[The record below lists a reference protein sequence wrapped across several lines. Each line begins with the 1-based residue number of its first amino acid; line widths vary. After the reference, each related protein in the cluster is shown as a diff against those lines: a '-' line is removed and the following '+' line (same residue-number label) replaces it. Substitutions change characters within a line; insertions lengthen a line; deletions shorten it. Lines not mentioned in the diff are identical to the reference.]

1 MTDNQKRLIHLAIII
16 LLPLLPALLIVGYN
30 LYLIPAFDIDEW
42 FGILI
47 FSAPSALIIYYGYA
61 TGNKVV
67 ATLCGALLLPLVDIY
82 TGILLELFDPEF
94 IMAGLNYWLRWRR
107 IINYAPFTLICGL
120 MGYFASR
127 RTKASLLASVLLG
140 ILFVFIMASLA
151 LT

>member
-1 MTDNQKRLIHLAIII
+1 MTDNQKRLIHSIAIIMLI
-16 LLPLLPALLIVGYN
+16 PLLSALMEMGYM
-30 LYLIPAFDIDEW
+30 LYLRPELDQW

-67 ATLCGALLLPLVDIY
+67 ATLCGALLLPLLDIY
-82 TGILLELFDPEF
+82 TQIFFEMFDPEF
-94 IMAGLNYWLRWRR
+94 IMTGLNYWLHWIR

-140 ILFVFIMASLA
+140 TFFVFIMASLD
-151 LT
+151 